1 MESLYTK
8 YRPQTFD
15 DVINELRFGDGEAPF
30 HRYNFFGIADEEKLP
45 DWAEGAWSRAPID
58 RCRAVLEMI
67 LQAQRMR
74 QSNVGAPAVMDLL
87 VQQIMEETET
97 W

>member
-1 MESLYTK
+1 MYMVA
-8 YRPQTFD
+8 Q
-15 DVINELRFGDGEAPF
+15 
-30 HRYNFFGIADEEKLP
+30 
-45 DWAEGAWSRAPID
+45 
-58 RCRAVLEMI
+58 RAVLEMI